1 MKRRT
6 SLALCAALAGSALA
20 PTPWAAAAD
29 PAPQAQV
36 STGVLNGAEFAVAL
50 PPGSWNHGVIML
62 AHGYRPQAAP
72 LVADLHPERPS
83 LKAFLGDGWIV
94 ATTSYRRNGIIVADA
109 MADLD
114 ALRAYIAATYGEPAR
129 VILSGDSMGG
139 LIVALMAEREAG
151 PYQGAVAFD
160 PTLYLSEPNATVGLS
175 LLPRIPLL
183 FVTTEKEAK
192 QAIGYMTALVAR
204 PAPAVPPALFL
215 ISRQGH
221 TNINQ
226 PERFGALRAMDA
238 WIERG
243 PGTLPSPGENQ
254 HYFDATV
261 KPEPGPST
269 AVMHADG
276 RGFDTRVAEVDAIHG
291 TVLLEAQAADFNAV
305 GITAMTYFRLGASGK
320 TYRTLYGNNYSDVQ
334 SGLWVAFPD
343 ADGRTAMARSFE
355 NAAATAGLRVGDTV
369 SVQMQEPG
377 PAGSR

>member
-1 MKRRT
+1 
-6 SLALCAALAGSALA
+6 LAA
-20 PTPWAAAAD
+20 
-29 PAPQAQV
+29 
-36 STGVLNGAEFAVAL
+36 
-50 PPGSWNHGVIML
+50 
-62 AHGYRPQAAP
+62 
-72 LVADLHPERPS
+72 
-83 LKAFLGDGWIV
+83 
-94 ATTSYRRNGIIVADA
+94 
-109 MADLD
+109 
-114 ALRAYIAATYGEPAR
+114 RA
-129 VILSGDSMGG
+129 
-139 LIVALMAEREAG
+139 AG